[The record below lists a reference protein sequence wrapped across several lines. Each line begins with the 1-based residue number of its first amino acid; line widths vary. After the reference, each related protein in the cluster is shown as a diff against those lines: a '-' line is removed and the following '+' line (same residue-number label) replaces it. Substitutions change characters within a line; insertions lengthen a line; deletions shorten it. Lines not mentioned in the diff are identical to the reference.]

1 MFSAVNCP
9 PIPKL
14 QAILWLSREVGIG
27 EVSLISSNHEASK
40 IFVAEA
46 TSMGLRVPRILE
58 LSPDNPGD
66 VPRQVESF
74 LRNQDPDLPT
84 AVALVATA
92 DEVSE
97 LAEHLRHQQLRHYDF
112 ILDSIQLRQL
122 LCLFTLMKIALVAS
136 VGIVIL
142 Q

>member
-1 MFSAVNCP
+1 MNVYRHYASLRFPRKRGKGPLFNAANWP

-58 LSPDNPGD
+58 LTPDNPGD

-74 LRNQDPDLPT
+74 LRNQDPDRPT
-84 AVALVATA
+84 AVALVVTA
-92 DEVSE
+92 DEVTE
-97 LAEHLRHQQLRHYDF
+97 LAEHLRHLQLRHDDF
-112 ILDSIQLRQL
+112 RHDSGPHNID
-122 LCLFTLMKIALVAS
+122 
-136 VGIVIL
+136 
-142 Q
+142 